1 MLPHNGC
8 HDKKGTDP
16 MTERDNQDQEKDL
29 GTQGQE
35 DTVKGKLNEAAGKV
49 QSKVGEL
56 TGNEKMKAKG
66 DAKQLG
72 GKAQSTLGKGEK
84 KVDQA
89 LNPERPSDSAL

>member
-1 MLPHNGC
+1 
-8 HDKKGTDP
+8 
-16 MTERDNQDQEKDL
+16 MTERHDQDQDQEKDL

-35 DTVKGKLNEAAGKV
+35 DTLKGKLHEATGKV

-89 LNPERPSDSAL
+89 LNPDTPPESSI

>member
-1 MLPHNGC
+1 
-8 HDKKGTDP
+8 
-16 MTERDNQDQEKDL
+16 MTERDDQDQVKDL

-35 DTVKGKLNEAAGKV
+35 DTVKGKFKEAAGKV

-66 DAKQLG
+66 DVKQMG

-89 LNPERPSDSAL
+89 LDPDAPSEPSV

>member
-1 MLPHNGC
+1 MS
-8 HDKKGTDP
+8 
-16 MTERDNQDQEKDL
+16 EREHPEKEL

-35 DTVKGKLNEAAGKV
+35 DTVKGKLKEATGKV

-72 GKAQSTLGKGEK
+72 GKAQSTVGKGEQ

-89 LNPERPSDSAL
+89 LHSEPPDDDPTAKQR

>member
-1 MLPHNGC
+1 
-8 HDKKGTDP
+8 
-16 MTERDNQDQEKDL
+16 MTEREHPEKDL

-35 DTVKGKLNEAAGKV
+35 DTMKGKLKEATGKV
-49 QSKVGEL
+49 QSKVGEF

-72 GKAQSTLGKGEK
+72 GKAQSTVGKGEK

-89 LNPERPSDSAL
+89 LDPEPPADDPSATQI